1 MMSRGGKSHIGL
13 ILRALRLERG
23 WDQEALAANS
33 GVSQTHISGIEVGR
47 HRNPGVQTLAKLA
60 SALGV
65 SVAAFFPELEGAK
78 GVAEALAQW
87 GEEGPPTAEEKEF
100 LALLRDTEMGKEVR
114 RQMKLLKLAQA
125 GRQAPGRDKKVR

>member
-33 GVSQTHISGIEVGR
+33 GVSQTHISGIEIGR
-47 HRNPGVQTLAKLA
+47 HRNPGVQTIVKLA

-65 SVAAFFPELEGAK
+65 SVAVFFPELEGAK

-87 GEEGPPTAEEKEF
+87 GEEGPPTPEERQ
-100 LALLRDTEMGKEVR
+100 LLTLLRDPKMGGEVR
-114 RQMKLLKLAQA
+114 RQMQLLKLAQE
-125 GRQAPGRDKKVR
+125 GKQARRRGKKAL